1 MVKEFEYNVERVK
14 VKVKVIDNNPEQRQE
29 RLKQAVTKFIKQV
42 EVK

>member
-1 MVKEFEYNVERVK
+1 MVKEFEYINEKVK
-14 VKVKVIDNNPEQRQE
+14 VKVKVIDNNPEKRQE